1 MANTAI
7 RKAKKRSFTQK
18 MITDPFS
25 ALILFLFLGIFKLLP
40 LDAAS
45 FLGGKMGLL
54 LGCLFK
60 KKNEV
65 MLHNLKKVFPNKSLK
80 ERKTIAKEVWMNW
93 GRMIAEIPHL
103 DRIVSSRL
111 LIEGE
116 EFLIKAGEKGTKGG
130 FFFSAHLSNFEIAAH
145 LSKRFHISMSEVY
158 RSANNPWIERILFKK
173 RAEKLIPKGAV
184 GARKMIDALQN
195 KEWIALLCDQKM
207 NDGVEVSFLGQKSMA
222 TPNVAK
228 IALKR
233 NIPVHPVHIKR
244 IGHRAFFKVV
254 IEPSMTP
261 ENPQRLPRE
270 VFKMTQEMNDRMTEW
285 VYESPSE
292 WLWIHRRWDKKEYRK
307 N

>member
-54 LGCLFK
+54 LGRLFK

-65 MLHNLKKVFPNKSLK
+65 MLHNLKKVFPNKPLK
-80 ERKTIAKEVWMNW
+80 ERKMIAKEVWMNW

-103 DRIVSSRL
+103 DKIVSSRL
-111 LIEGE
+111 SIEGE
-116 EFLIKAGEKGTKGG
+116 EFLIKAGKKGTKGG

-158 RSANNPWIERILFKK
+158 RSANNPWIEGILFKK
-173 RAEKLIPKGAV
+173 RCEKLIPKGAV

-261 ENPQRLPRE
+261 ENPQRVPRE